1 MINGNE
7 LVEKARSLIGKVTY
21 VFGADNIEGG
31 EGDCSSFTSYLYD
44 LYGVDI
50 GRDTQAQW
58 TGIGTKIKQSEL
70 KTGDLVFFKNTYD
83 SKHTDGVSHVGIY
96 SGGGKF
102 IHLGSKGVQE
112 SSLNETYW
120 TTHYLGAKTLEEVE
134 GTADNDSSGIVQTG
148 LKDWAKDWTEDK
160 IETLFTYILIALTV
174 VAGVVCIGVSI
185 GGFASGKAKT
195 I

>member
-21 VFGADNIEGG
+21 VFGADNIPGG
-31 EGDCSSFTSYLYD
+31 TGDCSSFTSYLYD

-50 GRDTQAQW
+50 GRDTQSQW
-58 TGIGTKIKQSEL
+58 TGIGTKISKSEL

-96 SGGGKF
+96 SGGGNF
-102 IHLGSKGVQE
+102 IHLSSSGVKE
-112 SSLNETYW
+112 SSLNESYW
-120 TTHYLGAKTLEEVE
+120 ASHYLGAKTLDEVE
-134 GTADNDSSGIVQTG
+134 GSADSEGVPVIQLGWKENAIDN
-148 LKDWAKDWTEDK
+148 L
-160 IETLFTYILIALTV
+160 ETIITYVLVALAV
-174 VAGVVCIGVSI
+174 VVGVICIGVSI
-185 GGFASGKAKT
+185 GGFASGKTKT

>member
-31 EGDCSSFTSYLYD
+31 SGDCSSFTSYLYE
-44 LYGVDI
+44 LYGVNI

-96 SGGGKF
+96 SGNGNF
-102 IHLGSKGVQE
+102 IHLSSSGVKE

-120 TTHYLGAKTLEEVE
+120 ASHYLGSKTLDEVE
-134 GTADNDSSGIVQTG
+134 GSADSDTGFVQTG
-148 LKDWAKDWTEDK
+148 IKDWVTDWATDK
-160 IETLFTYILIALTV
+160 VEVIITYVLVTLAVIV
-174 VAGVVCIGVSI
+174 GVVCIGVSI
-185 GGFASGKAKT
+185 GGFYNGKTKT

>member
-31 EGDCSSFTSYLYD
+31 SGDCSSFTSYLYD

-50 GRDTQAQW
+50 GRDTQSQW
-58 TGIGTKIKQSEL
+58 TGIGTKISKSEL
-70 KTGDLVFFKNTYD
+70 KTGDLVFFKDTYD

-112 SSLNETYW
+112 SSLSESYW
-120 TTHYLGAKTLEEVE
+120 SAHYLGAKTLDEVE
-134 GTADNDSSGIVQTG
+134 GTSDSEGGFIQTDW
-148 LKDWAKDWTEDK
+148 KDWVTDK
-160 IETLFTYILIALTV
+160 LNIEEKLEVIVTYVLIALA
-174 VAGVVCIGVSI
+174 VACGVVCIGVSI
-185 GGFASGKAKT
+185 GGFASGKA
-195 I
+195 

>member
-31 EGDCSSFTSYLYD
+31 QGDCSSFTSYLYD

-50 GRDTQAQW
+50 GRDTQSQW
-58 TGIGTKIKQSEL
+58 TGIGTKINKSEL

-96 SGGGKF
+96 SGGGNF

-112 SSLNETYW
+112 SSLNESYW
-120 TTHYLGAKTLEEVE
+120 SSHYLGAKTLDEVE
-134 GTADNDSSGIVQTG
+134 GTADSDGGFIQTG
-148 LKDWAKDWTEDK
+148 ITGLSNKDNI
-160 IETLFTYILIALTV
+160 IETIATYVLIALAV
-174 VAGVVCIGVSI
+174 IVGVVCIGVSI
-185 GGFASGKAKT
+185 GGFASGKA
-195 I
+195 

>member
-1 MINGNE
+1 MINGND
-7 LVEKARSLIGKVTY
+7 LVDKARSLIGKVNY

-31 EGDCSSFTSYLYD
+31 SGDCSSFTSYLYD

-50 GRDTQAQW
+50 GRDTQSQW

-112 SSLNETYW
+112 SSLSEAYW
-120 TTHYLGAKTLEEVE
+120 ASHYLGAKTLDEVE
-134 GTADNDSSGIVQTG
+134 GSADSTSDPIIQLGWKDKAIDNLENIITYVLVGLTIIVGI
-148 LKDWAKDWTEDK
+148 
-160 IETLFTYILIALTV
+160 
-174 VAGVVCIGVSI
+174 VCIGVSI
-185 GGFASGKAKT
+185 GGFTSGKNT
-195 I
+195 TV